1 METASTAHSH
11 AQGNTSSTVTNILPV
26 FWVTIF
32 PSTRQLLNSEETD
45 EYMQEK
51 AASCRV
57 ALRSCPKFL
66 IHTEPSCCCCRPDG
80 TEASLVTE
88 ARSPLTSTNPHTHTH
103 TQTQTMSCKNN
114 SSSQLMQISPIN
126 LCVLTLSVSASL
138 SPSLS
143 LSVSLGLHC
152 PSRSLRLSHE
162 CLMVLPAAL

>member
-103 TQTQTMSCKNN
+103 THTHPQTMSCKNN

-138 SPSLS
+138 S